1 MPPPSDFAA
10 PARALLTSLLGQV
23 PYLPA
28 ADVAD
33 FAALWTKE
41 VVLRRGDFLVAPGQT
56 EQYLYFIHHGLLRI
70 YYPTASEEICVG
82 FGHANTLICSFP
94 SFAAGL
100 PSEYAIQALRQ
111 CALIAISRSQFQ
123 AFLDHSPAF
132 ARFWR
137 FELEKALVGRMEHE
151 IDLLM
156 PEPAHRLA
164 RLRKRSPHI
173 FQVVPKK
180 YLASYLRM
188 SAETLSRLRL

>member
-1 MPPPSDFAA
+1 MPPAPDFAA
-10 PARALLTSLLGQV
+10 PARQLLTALLSQV
-23 PYLPA
+23 PYLPPA
-28 ADVAD
+28 EIAE
-33 FAALWTKE
+33 FAGLWTKE
-41 VVLRRGDFLVAPGQT
+41 VALKRGDFLVHPGQT
-56 EQYLYFIHHGLLRI
+56 EQFLYFIHHGLLRI

-94 SFAAGL
+94 SFAAGR

-111 CALIAISRSQFQ
+111 SALIAVSRRDFQ
-123 AFLDHSPAF
+123 AFLDGSPAF

-156 PEPAHRLA
+156 PEPAHRLE
-164 RLRKRSPHI
+164 RLRRRSPHI
-173 FQVVPKK
+173 FQHVPKK

-188 SAETLSRLRL
+188 SAETLSRLRF

>member
-1 MPPPSDFAA
+1 MPAAADFAT
-10 PARALLTSLLGQV
+10 PARTLLTALLRQV

-28 ADVAD
+28 PEIEDFVAC
-33 FAALWTKE
+33 WTKT
-41 VVLRRGDFLVAPGQT
+41 VLLKRGDFLVQPGQA
-56 EQYLYFIHHGLLRI
+56 EQHLYFIHHGLLRI
-70 YYPTASEEICVG
+70 FYPSGDEEICVG
-82 FGHANTLICSFP
+82 FGHGNTLICSFP
-94 SFAAGL
+94 SFVAGQ

-111 CALIAISRSQFQ
+111 SGLIAISRREFQ
-123 AFLDHSPAF
+123 DLLERSPAL

-164 RLRKRSPHI
+164 RLRGRSPGI
-173 FQVVPKK
+173 FQHVPKK

-188 SAETLSRLRL
+188 TPETLSRLR